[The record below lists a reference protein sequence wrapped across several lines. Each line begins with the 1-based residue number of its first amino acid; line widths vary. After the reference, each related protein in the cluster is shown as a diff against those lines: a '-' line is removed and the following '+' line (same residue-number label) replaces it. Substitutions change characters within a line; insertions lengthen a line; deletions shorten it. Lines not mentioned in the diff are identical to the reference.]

1 MCYFKT
7 SSDNFT
13 WRANIFGLKACFSIL
28 ISRCKVSTNFSTLLS
43 IGKVSLQWMW
53 RNWLIIIMFSR
64 NWDYYDQ
71 KWLDLASASRQN
83 SPEMRRQRA
92 VDSIFWRIIY
102 CHWLARHSGA
112 KMQLRI
118 FPFQRMFP
126 VRQDRC
132 IQMDEFHGFRLA
144 RHEMTRQA
152 WIWVDRRGNIFD
164 FLGRN
169 MKTFPGKSSQR
180 PLIRSGSEWPLYLGL
195 RRMKA
200 FLAKERKRGRNP
212 LHFCHLHRTPLS
224 WAPDLIFST

>member
-1 MCYFKT
+1 
-7 SSDNFT
+7 
-13 WRANIFGLKACFSIL
+13 
-28 ISRCKVSTNFSTLLS
+28 
-43 IGKVSLQWMW
+43 MW

-169 MKTFPGKSSQR
+169 MKTFLGKSSQR

-200 FLAKERKRGRNP
+200 FLAKERKKERNP